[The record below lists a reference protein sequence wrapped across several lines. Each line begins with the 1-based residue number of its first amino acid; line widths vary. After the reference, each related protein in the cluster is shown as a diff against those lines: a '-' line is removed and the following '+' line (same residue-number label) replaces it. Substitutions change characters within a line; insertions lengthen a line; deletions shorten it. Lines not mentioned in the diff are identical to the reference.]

1 MYFHPRASGKEKP
14 AEPTTGRP
22 AGSAEEW
29 LGRNRGEKQ
38 RLWERLNPRH
48 RKSLRLLAEALAA
61 QQTHAK
67 LEDSTRGKLSQLL
80 ADVEHLAARAVT
92 ILAEVARR
100 TRPRA

>member
-1 MYFHPRASGKEKP
+1 MYFHPRTSGKEKP
-14 AEPTTGRP
+14 AEPSTGRP

-61 QQTHAK
+61 QQTHAR
-67 LEDSTRGKLSQLL
+67 LDDATRGKLSQLL
-80 ADVEHLAARAVT
+80 ADIEHLASRATVL
-92 ILAEVARR
+92 LAGLARR